1 MAVFASP
8 VKPYLIKKLRERN
21 EPENEKPAALTAK
34 NIVEGKRNTDTV
46 ESDAFG
52 ENHPIMGL
60 PGDPGADVEEVV
72 KEIREEVE
80 AVRGRGGIIEDPT
93 VDDMKAAVEYKLGRK
108 ISF

>member
-21 EPENEKPAALTAK
+21 EPAQEKPAAITAN

-46 ESDAFG
+46 ASDAFG

-60 PGDPGADVEEVV
+60 PGDLGADVEEVL
-72 KEIREEVE
+72 KEIKEEAE
-80 AVRGRGGIIEDPT
+80 ASRGRGEIIEEPT
-93 VDDMKAAVEYKLGRK
+93 VDDMKVAVEFKLGK
-108 ISF
+108 KVSF

>member
-21 EPENEKPAALTAK
+21 EPPHEKPAAITAK
-34 NIVEGKRNTDTV
+34 IIVEGKRNTDTV
-46 ESDAFG
+46 ASDAFG

-60 PGDPGADVEEVV
+60 PGDLGADVEEAF

-80 AVRGRGGIIEDPT
+80 AIRGRGGIIEEPS
-93 VDDMKAAVEYKLGRK
+93 VDDMKVAVEYKLGK
-108 ISF
+108 KVSF